1 MVEYSLAK
9 AGVEGSSPFFR
20 LQNCVLWSFGYLNM
34 IRGHV
39 VKIIY
44 FALIT
49 TRGISEFSAPV
60 LLVGYRLSPIT
71 VSGTAIGKADHP
83 TSRDWGL

>member
-34 IRGHV
+34 ILLDTFKYVWFDFVREFLFILSDLCQRDLVREPIDRREDDHNLS
-39 VKIIY
+39 
-44 FALIT
+44 FD
-49 TRGISEFSAPV
+49 RDQGI
-60 LLVGYRLSPIT
+60 L
-71 VSGTAIGKADHP
+71 
-83 TSRDWGL
+83 